1 MLLFCKWWRRSTNFL
16 CVKMYFLFLPQQFLM
31 SNKLETAMWLSRLF
45 TVYCSIMFILPILGW
60 VHSVTVFDKLEDCC
74 STLLSHSFPF
84 FQPEEMSEYLWFLVF
99 CRPYAAANFYQRAL
113 LANAL
118 TSALRLHQRL
128 PRFQLSRVF
137 LAQALQED
145 SCHYLLYS
153 LILVNSYP
161 ITSILSPSNY
171 GERING
177 SCCISS

>member
-1 MLLFCKWWRRSTNFL
+1 MAVTALHRLLLHNVYSANFGVSDFVYL
-16 CVKMYFLFLPQQFLM
+16 PTLKAEKVPFLNRCVNISLL
-31 SNKLETAMWLSRLF
+31 
-45 TVYCSIMFILPILGW
+45 
-60 VHSVTVFDKLEDCC
+60 VHFS
-74 STLLSHSFPF
+74 
-84 FQPEEMSEYLWFLVF
+84 
-99 CRPYAAANFYQRAL
+99 PYAAANFYQRAL

-161 ITSILSPSNY
+161 ITSILFTLS
-171 GERING
+171 EV
-177 SCCISS
+177 